1 MFEGAIIA
9 TVVLALTFIAV
20 GPDVFV
26 TMIPHI
32 IIFALGAGSLSIG
45 IIGIIGIK
53 YNLEV
58 NYMKA
63 HIRKITKETYFKKL
77 GEIFDKMDV
86 SSLDAASLDALDSIK
101 SKMESEEYFNK
112 MQEAL
117 YGNGREED
125 NDG

>member
-77 GEIFDKMDV
+77 GEIFDKMDA
-86 SSLDAASLDALDSIK
+86 SKLDPASLDALDSIK
-101 SKMESEEYFNK
+101 SKMASEEYFNK

-117 YGNGREED
+117 YNDCNGGED
-125 NDG
+125 

>member
-9 TVVLALTFIAV
+9 TTVLALVFIAV

-45 IIGIIGIK
+45 IIGILGVK

-58 NYMKA
+58 NYVNA

-77 GEIFDKMDV
+77 GEIFDKMDT
-86 SSLDAASLDALDSIK
+86 SMLDTASLDALTAIK
-101 SKMESEEYFNK
+101 DKMESEEYFNK

-117 YGNGREED
+117 YNDKTEE
-125 NDG
+125 